1 MGLPTN
7 KHRRSDKDREAYLAG
22 RLAREQGRAI
32 GANPHATGTAMHR
45 EWSRGWRKADKNAT
59 SGR

>member
-32 GANPHATGTAMHR
+32 GANPHATGTTIA
-45 EWSRGWRKADKNAT
+45 ELVGVKVPGPA
-59 SGR
+59 